1 MTRFGEVTSY
11 RSPDRK
17 QAVLA
22 RLFPELYFYAQMM
35 GVYRNASSKAKKG
48 VYDGNEW
55 IRSSEAVLNALESVG
70 VKVQVENMA
79 AFINLESPCV
89 FIGNHMSTL
98 ETFVLPCII
107 QPHMEVTF
115 VVKESLIN
123 YPVFKYI
130 MRARDPVVVGRRD
143 AREDLKQVLGD
154 GSDKLGRGRS
164 IIIFPQTTRSVE
176 LDPGQFNSIGVKLA
190 RRAKV
195 PIVPIALKTDAWGV
209 GRWVKDFG
217 KIHAKIPAHIC
228 FGEPMTVSGN
238 GRGEQERIVGFIREK
253 LEEWGNVVQSPE
265 SRVQSG

>member
-11 RSPDRK
+11 RSPERER
-17 QAVLA
+17 AVLA
-22 RLFPELYFYAQMM
+22 RLFPDLYFYAQMM
-35 GVYRNASSKAKKG
+35 GVYWNGSRKAKRG
-48 VYDGNEW
+48 AYDGNDW
-55 IRSSEAVLNALESVG
+55 IKSSEAVLRALESVG
-70 VKVQVENMA
+70 VKVKVENMG
-79 AFINLESPCV
+79 AFINLDSPCV

-107 QPHMEVTF
+107 QPHRDVTF

-130 MRARDPVVVGRRD
+130 MRARDPVVVGRTD
-143 AREDLKQVLGD
+143 AREDLKRVLVD
-154 GSDKLGRGRS
+154 GSDKLGKGRS
-164 IIIFPQTTRSVE
+164 IIIFPQTTRSVG
-176 LDPGQFNSIGVKLA
+176 LDPEQFNSIGVKLA

-238 GRGEQERIVGFIREK
+238 GRDEQERIVGFIREK
-253 LEEWGNVVQSPE
+253 LEKWK
-265 SRVQSG
+265 